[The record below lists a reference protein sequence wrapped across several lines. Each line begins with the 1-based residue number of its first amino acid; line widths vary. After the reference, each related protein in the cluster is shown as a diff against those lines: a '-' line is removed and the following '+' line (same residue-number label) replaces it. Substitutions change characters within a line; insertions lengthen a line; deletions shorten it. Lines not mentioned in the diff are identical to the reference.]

1 MTGKPL
7 KFSSQRILRQSV
19 VRGEKCLAV
28 LDPECYFS
36 HHPNS
41 HFNYPPNHCKEG
53 SFWLG
58 VFPASQCV
66 TGFGFNTSAY
76 PNTPDEFQPTSVPV
90 QPLSPSCPSS
100 SVAPGESENH
110 RHSPSPKERRNAG
123 TVHFR
128 WNSRGG
134 PTSFSVTSLEFRKLW
149 AAVKVKSKG
158 LRMAK
163 HGDVVL
169 FRSLFLVLE
178 FLRLLE
184 WHRLFEKLLCADFC
198 DIWMKSNCGT

>member
-1 MTGKPL
+1 MGRSALLFWT
-7 KFSSQRILRQSV
+7 Q
-19 VRGEKCLAV
+19 EN
-28 LDPECYFS
+28 FS

-41 HFNYPPNHCKEG
+41 HFNYPPNHCKEKG
-53 SFWLG
+53 FDLVCFQQASVSLCLVLTLPPIPTRLMNFSPLLSLFNLCLQVVHQALLHLG
-58 VFPASQCV
+58 NQRI
-66 TGFGFNTSAY
+66 TGTAR
-76 PNTPDEFQPTSVPV
+76 VPRNGGT
-90 QPLSPSCPSS
+90 Q
-100 SVAPGESENH
+100 
-110 RHSPSPKERRNAG
+110 ERSIFVG
-123 TVHFR
+123 IHG
-128 WNSRGG
+128 GG

-184 WHRLFEKLLCADFC
+184 
-198 DIWMKSNCGT
+198 